1 MILYVNSNN
10 EIKDVESTHDDTLI
24 PIELSDDPEV
34 NPFVG
39 WSTAKICCYRVT
51 VEDGVVTM
59 YTPYIPSSE
68 LSYVDTLGRQI
79 DRLAATLDFIAME
92 TDVDI
97 ESEV

>member
-1 MILYVNSNN
+1 MIVYVNSNN
-10 EIKDVESTHDDTLI
+10 EIKDVETTHDDTLI
-24 PIELSDDPEV
+24 PVELSDDPEA

-39 WSTAKICCYRVT
+39 WSTAKICCYKVQAINGEI
-51 VEDGVVTM
+51 VM

-68 LSYVDTLGRQI
+68 LSYVDSIGRRI
-79 DRLAATLDFIAME
+79 DALTAKLDFIAME

>member
-1 MILYVNSNN
+1 MILYVNSNA
-10 EIKDVESTHDDTLI
+10 EVKDVDTTNDASLT
-24 PIELSDDPEV
+24 PIEVSDNPEF

-39 WSTAKICCYRVT
+39 WSTAKICCYRVA

-68 LSYVDTLGRQI
+68 LGYVDTLGRQI
-79 DRLAATLDFIAME
+79 DTLSAKLDFIAME

>member
-1 MILYVNSNN
+1 MKVYVNSNN
-10 EIKDVESTHDDTLI
+10 EIKDVETTRDDTLI
-24 PIELSDDPEV
+24 PIELSDDPEA

-39 WSTAKICCYRVT
+39 WSTAKICCYRVISK
-51 VEDGVVTM
+51 DGVVTM

-68 LSYVDTLGRQI
+68 LSYVDSLGRQI
-79 DRLAATLDFIAME
+79 DRLAAEIDFIAME